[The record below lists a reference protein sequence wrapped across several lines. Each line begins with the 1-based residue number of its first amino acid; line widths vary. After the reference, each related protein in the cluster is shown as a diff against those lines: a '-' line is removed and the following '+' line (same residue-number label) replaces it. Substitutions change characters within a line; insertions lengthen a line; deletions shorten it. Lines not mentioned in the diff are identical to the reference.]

1 MHWIQPVTLNGEL
14 VTLKP
19 MLRSH
24 KNELLGAIADGD
36 LSSLWFTS
44 IPSENTIDT
53 YFNTAES
60 EQINGFCMPF
70 VVEENA
76 TGKLI
81 GATRYCNIEAA
92 NNRLEIGYTWY
103 SKSYQRT
110 GVNTE
115 CKLLL
120 LTHAFETMHAIAVE
134 FRTGWHNQASRTA
147 IERLGAK
154 QDGILRNHKL
164 SADGLIRDTVVFSII
179 EGEWPSVKKGLEHK
193 MSR

>member
-1 MHWIQPVTLNGEL
+1 MHWIQPVTLNGKL

-19 MLRSH
+19 MLRAH
-24 KNELLGAIADGD
+24 KNELLAAIADGN
-36 LSSLWFTS
+36 LSELWYTA
-44 IPSENTIDT
+44 IPNENNIET

-60 EQINGFCMPF
+60 EQKQGLCSPF
-70 VVEENA
+70 VVVENA

-92 NNRLEIGYTWY
+92 NQRLEIGYTWY

-120 LTHAFETMHAIAVE
+120 LTHAFEAMKAIAVE
-134 FRTGWHNQASRTA
+134 FRTGWHNQASRAA

-179 EGEWPSVKKGLEHK
+179 AGEWPSVKKGLEFK
-193 MSR
+193 MSM